1 MTTAAIIQ
9 ARMNSTRLPGKVMIQ
24 VLGKRILQWMIDRVK
39 QAKCLDKIIVATT
52 AKSQKIIDYC
62 RDNEIDFFV
71 GSEEDVMQRV
81 IDCATFYNIDTIVDL
96 TSDCPLLDP
105 LQIDKLHEIYKCYM
119 NKVHILYDV
128 HVSNINPRSW
138 FDGADIQI
146 YNTEVLKEINKRVTG
161 SFRQH
166 TGWNLIR
173 LEPKYTIFKNLAAEG
188 TYNWPGLRLTLDYEE
203 DFIVI
208 KTIIEHFDSINKFK
222 IATAEEIIDFV
233 IDNTQILVNRI
244 LKSKSPGE

>member
-9 ARMNSTRLPGKVMIQ
+9 ARMGSSRLPGKVMME
-24 VLGKRILQWMIDRVK
+24 VLGKPILQWMIDRVK

-52 AKSQKIIDYC
+52 VNSQEIIYYC
-62 RDNEIDFFV
+62 RDNGIDFFV

-81 IDCATFYNIDTIVDL
+81 ICCTTFYNIDTIVDV

-105 LQIDKLHEIYKCYM
+105 LQIDKLHEIYKRYIT
-119 NKVHILYDV
+119 HILYDV

-146 YNTEVLKEINKRVTG
+146 YNTEVLKEINKRVNG

-173 LEPKYTIFKNLAAEG
+173 LAPKFTVFKNLAAEG
-188 TYNWPGLRLTLDYEE
+188 IYNWPGLRLTLDYKE
-203 DFIVI
+203 DFEVI
-208 KTIIEHFDSINKFK
+208 KTLIEHFVSQNRWETITVD
-222 IATAEEIIDFV
+222 EIVDF
-233 IDNTQILVNRI
+233 ILDNPQILVNRK
-244 LKSKSPGE
+244 LQSKQPGE